1 VIFAVGLYPQLIA
14 GILQNTVM
22 QFVGQVRY

>member
-1 VIFAVGLYPQLIA
+1 MFAVGLYPQAVA